1 MLTYKMLLEKIAVK
15 QGLHNKKY
23 HFTRLE
29 HKTFISD
36 FTTPNFGEKKI
47 DREKIVA
54 AVQTVDPATGRVV
67 MLAPDVGLR

>member
-1 MLTYKMLLEKIAVK
+1 MFAIVQCLQDEIT
-15 QGLHNKKY
+15 HSC
-23 HFTRLE
+23 TE
-29 HKTFISD
+29 HKTQNTNNTIPLFISD
-36 FTTPNFGEKKI
+36 FTTPKFGDKKN